1 MHQNKFY
8 DELNEKKYEILAKY
22 GEPMI
27 EIERA
32 P

>member
-22 GEPMI
+22 GEPTD
-27 EIERA
+27 
-32 P
+32 